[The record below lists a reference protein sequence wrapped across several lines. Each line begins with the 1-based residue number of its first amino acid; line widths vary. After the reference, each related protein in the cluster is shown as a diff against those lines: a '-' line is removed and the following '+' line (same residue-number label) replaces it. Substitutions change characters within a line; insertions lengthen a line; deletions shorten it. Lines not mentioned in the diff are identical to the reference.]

1 MHLTN
6 VAVQKRQGGCSASEE
21 LKWPL
26 RHLRLYLMTQVGQER
41 TGAVFEAIQQII
53 IRSLLA
59 VQSVVTQ
66 DKHCFEIYGYDVLLD
81 RQLKPW
87 LIEVNASPSL
97 QTDSAD
103 DYKLKSNMVQDA
115 LTLVDVEN
123 RYQGRLPVTC
133 GGCDAS
139 IIPHL
144 HGGARVRGVGLMR
157 STITDNRSKCI
168 HLLHRASDATFRNRA
183 DSHLNRSGT
192 SAENTE
198 RSQMHPVVQNIGK
211 MTKNTSISSESSRIA
226 DDA

>member
-41 TGAVFEAIQQII
+41 MGTVFEAIQQII

-66 DKHCFEIYGYDVLLD
+66 DKHCFEIYGYDILLD

-133 GGCDAS
+133 GGKEW
-139 IIPHL
+139 IPDEPVENFDDKCFCICAEL
-144 HGGARVRGVGLMR
+144 FLAGLFFPHNHTTPDQQSDPKHMHDEAFDPKKFISLVLPVSSLER
-157 STITDNRSKCI
+157 LSLESVP
-168 HLLHRASDATFRNRA
+168 LLRFCSWR
-183 DSHLNRSGT
+183 
-192 SAENTE
+192 
-198 RSQMHPVVQNIGK
+198 
-211 MTKNTSISSESSRIA
+211 
-226 DDA
+226 